1 MVNNMFM
8 GEYLH
13 TIDAKGRLTVPSKLR
28 EGLGDTFVVTK
39 GLDGCLYAYTESE
52 WEKFIE
58 KLTTLPMTNADSRK
72 FVRFFLSGAASVEPD
87 KMGRILIPQTLRNHA
102 GLDKDVVLLGVASRV
117 EIWDKAK
124 WEDGDYSD
132 METIAQ
138 RMDELGLGI

>member
-28 EGLGDTFVVTK
+28 EGLGDTFIVTK

>member
-1 MVNNMFM
+1 MFM

-87 KMGRILIPQTLRNHA
+87 KMGRILIPQTLRSHA